1 MIQNILING
10 RVQRALQRTPAL
22 PSGIVLTRRS
32 RVPPAGEDPS
42 ARGPACGSG
51 GECPTSSL
59 GLHGGNGR
67 CLPTPWNKG
76 MLFPLPQGVSGCC
89 PWPVALEE
97 PAAAS
102 AWATCIPV
110 PQILPSLF
118 LVKFKEQTLFKLWVL
133 HFPQLLWPMVEVY
146 VLYKLGKAKKNEKK
160 KKIIPK
166 PATLPPFS
174 NSPKTDIT
182 LRNSL
187 QWVNN
192 KGCFQIRDVYTNK
205 CCRSVNL
212 LGEKHRP
219 YVWSSNA
226 RKSRGLTV
234 TRQISL
240 LCSSWWIDL
249 VWYLWHLA
257 AFFSSLHIPLC

>member
-1 MIQNILING
+1 MIQKIPING

-22 PSGIVLTRRS
+22 TSGIVLTRRS
-32 RVPPAGEDPS
+32 RVPLAGGDPS
-42 ARGPACGSG
+42 AWAPACGSG
-51 GECPTSSL
+51 GECPSSSL

-76 MLFPLPQGVSGCC
+76 LLFPLPQGVSGCC
-89 PWPVALEE
+89 PWLVALEE
-97 PAAAS
+97 PAASS
-102 AWATCIPV
+102 ACATNLTIPFFGV
-110 PQILPSLF
+110 IQRTDPVQAVSTPFCGPWLRYMYCTNLE
-118 LVKFKEQTLFKLWVL
+118 KQRK
-133 HFPQLLWPMVEVY
+133 M
-146 VLYKLGKAKKNEKK
+146 KK
-160 KKIIPK
+160 KIPK

-174 NSPKTDIT
+174 NSPRTDIT

-192 KGCFQIRDVYTNK
+192 KGCFQIRDVYANK

-240 LCSSWWIDL
+240 LRSSWWINR

-257 AFFSSLHIPLC
+257 AFFTSLHIPLC